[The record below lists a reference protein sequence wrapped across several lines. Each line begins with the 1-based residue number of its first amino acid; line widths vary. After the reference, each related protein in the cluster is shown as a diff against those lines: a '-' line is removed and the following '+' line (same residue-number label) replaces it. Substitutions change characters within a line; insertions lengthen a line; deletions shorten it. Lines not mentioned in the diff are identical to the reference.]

1 MPSARSSATAPSP
14 VPKPGAR
21 GGNAVTGI
29 SVPWQLAGLAVLFL
43 TLAAALVFSGASAA
57 RQVSDPGALV
67 RWGLPVAKAVHNAS
81 IATVIGGL
89 IFAVGILPKNL
100 RGSRSREKDLE
111 APEHPAFAR
120 ALAVAAAA
128 GAAWTLSAVAV
139 LVLTYADVAGQ
150 GLSGDAE
157 FTRSLV
163 YFMTDI
169 DTGKAW
175 LSITIIAAVVTTA
188 LFGVRSLT
196 GLAFT
201 LLLALIGLIPTAL
214 IGHSSSS
221 SDHEGAINSL
231 GLHLVGVSVWV
242 GGIIMLAVLSGLLA
256 GSRKSGTSDITE
268 PTLRRFSALAGF
280 AFVLVFASGVIN
292 AAIRVTNLGDLFGS
306 AYGQIILAKALAT
319 LVLGGIGF
327 MHRQWVIPQLGK
339 SGSMS
344 ARRVLWQLV
353 LVELLVMGATSGLAV
368 ALGRSAPPQPTT
380 YAPDASPAFIL
391 SGYELPPEL
400 TPERWLTEWRF
411 DWLWVGVALFG
422 AVSYILGIIK
432 VRKRGDS
439 WSWFKTVNW
448 MIGLVILTYITSGP
462 PAVYGR
468 VLFSAHMV
476 DHMALTMVAP
486 IFLVLGSP
494 VTLALRALPSRGEG
508 AHGSRGLREWLLLF
522 VHSRFS
528 QVVTHPLFAAAN
540 FAGSIVLFY
549 YSDLFGLAM
558 REHVGHE
565 LMNLHFLL
573 TGYIF
578 VLSMIGSDPLPRRAP
593 YPMRLLL
600 LLATM
605 GFHAFFGVAIMGG
618 TGLLAADY
626 FGNLGRTWGASA
638 IADQQMGGA
647 VAWGIGEVPTL
658 LVAIGVAVMW
668 SRSDE
673 RETRRV
679 DRAADRNNDAD
690 LSAYNDMFA
699 RLADRDA
706 KLAGRPASANP
717 TALTTQTTEATDGAA
732 PGDSASTGHATGS
745 VGEASRKTERN
756 TKLEGR

>member
-1 MPSARSSATAPSP
+1 MG
-14 VPKPGAR
+14 V
-21 GGNAVTGI
+21 
-29 SVPWQLAGLAVLFL
+29 SVPWQLAGVAVLFVAMAL
-43 TLAAALVFSGASAA
+43 ALVFSGAAAA

-67 RWGLPVAKAVHNAS
+67 RWGLPIAKAVQDMS
-81 IATVIGGL
+81 LATVVGGL
-89 IFAVGILPKNL
+89 LFAVGILPKNL
-100 RGSRSREKDLE
+100 GGSRSRDKDLD
-111 APEHPAFAR
+111 APEHPAFTR
-120 ALAVAAAA
+120 ALAVAAGA

-139 LVLTYADVAGQ
+139 LVLTYSDVAGL
-150 GLSGDAE
+150 GISGDAQ

-175 LSITIIAAVVTTA
+175 LAVTIIAAVVTTA

-201 LLLALIGLIPTAL
+201 LVLALIGLIPTAL

-231 GLHLVGVSVWV
+231 GLHLLGVSTWV
-242 GGIIMLAVLSGLLA
+242 GGIIMLAVLSGLLG
-256 GSRKSGTSDITE
+256 GSKSKGTTDITDQ
-268 PTLRRFSALAGF
+268 TLRRFSSLAGF
-280 AFVLVFASGVIN
+280 AFVLVFGSGVIN
-292 AAIRVTNLGDLFGS
+292 AAIRVTSFGDLFGS
-306 AYGQIILAKALAT
+306 AYGQIIVAKTLAT

-327 MHRQWVIPQLGK
+327 MHRKWVIPQLSK
-339 SGSMS
+339 SGSLS

-400 TPERWLTEWRF
+400 TPLRWLTEWRL
-411 DWLWVGVALFG
+411 DWLWVAVALFG
-422 AVSYILGIIK
+422 AVTYILGIAK
-432 VRKRGDS
+432 VRKRGDK
-439 WSWFKTVNW
+439 WSWFRSVNW
-448 MIGLVILTYITSGP
+448 FIGLVALTYITSGP
-462 PAVYGR
+462 PSVYGR

-486 IFLVLGSP
+486 IFLVLGTP

-508 AHGSRGLREWLLLF
+508 THGSRGLREWLLLF

-558 REHVGHE
+558 RQHVGHE

-605 GFHAFFGVAIMGG
+605 AFHAFFGVAIMGG

-638 IADQQMGGA
+638 IGDQQLGGA

-706 KLAGRPASANP
+706 KMTSRPAPGNSAN
-717 TALTTQTTEATDGAA
+717 AEATD
-732 PGDSASTGHATGS
+732 DSTGQP
-745 VGEASRKTERN
+745 ERN
-756 TKLEGR
+756 TKLEGRS